1 MLKTGKTRVYC
12 NVKRLNSELN
22 QSKYT
27 HACFKWKQSESLV
40 RRIWR
45 LLDPPLFFFLF
56 KWTKEMGDPSPNWNR
71 NGTQKCFTQNSTLSL
86 SLSLSTYSGLPKP
99 FIYNTFSQSLKFL
112 FLSLSLWKKHN
123 PRSPFSLSHSLT
135 HSLSLSLSLCI
146 YTSTNKHIYKL
157 VL

>member
-22 QSKYT
+22 QCKYT

-40 RRIWR
+40 RRIRR
-45 LLDPPLFFFLF
+45 LLDPPLFIFFYLNER
-56 KWTKEMGDPSPNWNR
+56 KRWE
-71 NGTQKCFTQNSTLSL
+71 TQVPIETGIVLKSASLKTVL

-112 FLSLSLWKKHN
+112 FLSLSLSGRN
-123 PRSPFSLSHSLT
+123 TTQEALFLSLT
-135 HSLSLSLSLCI
+135 HSFSLSLSLCI